1 MKEMKEVVQRERGGE
16 KTEEEMEREC
26 VFVCVCVCQ
35 CLLEEGLQSPC
46 RAKAAS
52 LFFNFFFLTPPK
64 LLSRWIPLLS
74 PLIIHLSLLK
84 GSQAYWIL

>member
-1 MKEMKEVVQRERGGE
+1 MKEMKEVVQRERERGGE

-26 VFVCVCVCQ
+26 VFVCVVRVCVYQ

-52 LFFNFFFLTPPK
+52 LFFNFFFF
-64 LLSRWIPLLS
+64 
-74 PLIIHLSLLK
+74 
-84 GSQAYWIL
+84 